1 MVTNISHSVTNN
13 LTGHR
18 MQLAETLSYK
28 HDDNFFTREKTS
40 QVKCWWNHD
49 VDDNDDFNGDGS
61 VIFTAPCWRTC
72 HNHIPWHFPDRI
84 LKRICGSKISARRGG
99 IGMMMVMMN
108 KTSGGPPPPPPP
120 PGTEIPWPCFWSH
133 SSQPLGRTHGQKFLD
148 FEIWIRSARLCWL
161 YFQPEKFPSK
171 NCQLE
176 WFLIPSGFSPF
187 PIPSCRPDIWS
198 VKPPHQQHH
207 LHYHHYYQEGKGTLL
222 HLPYPFLLC
231 RIPWIHPL
239 CKGLLNSGN
248 KKILPHTTFPEGKTD
263 NTKFL

>member
-1 MVTNISHSVTNN
+1 MTTFSPEKRQARSSADEIMMLMTTMISTVMVLLYSQHLVEGRATITFLDISPI
-13 LTGHR
+13 
-18 MQLAETLSYK
+18 A
-28 HDDNFFTREKTS
+28 F
-40 QVKCWWNHD
+40 
-49 VDDNDDFNGDGS
+49 
-61 VIFTAPCWRTC
+61 WRG
-72 HNHIPWHFPDRI
+72 FADQ
-84 LKRICGSKISARRGG
+84 KISARRGG
-99 IGMMMVMMN
+99 IGMMMMVMVMVMMN

-187 PIPSCRPDIWS
+187 PIPSCRADIWS

-248 KKILPHTTFPEGKTD
+248 KKILAHTPSPERKTD